1 MEWLNK
7 NITWNITM
15 EKLLRTCNNMQ
26 NTLITKQYTGYI
38 RDTQKMLIV
47 VISGYNYM

>member
-1 MEWLNK
+1 
-7 NITWNITM
+7 M

-26 NTLITKQYTGYI
+26 STLITKRYTEYI

-47 VISGYNYM
+47 VISVYNYM